1 MEVTDFVD
9 IMSILGIEHQPCFQS
24 VNQDRES

>member
-9 IMSILGIEHQPCFQS
+9 ITTNSPRLWTLS
-24 VNQDRES
+24 WASSL